1 MNKEPKFGGDLI
13 GSAREPMLDA
23 ALYKI
28 MELEQQLAT
37 LRELREID
45 SKKLAAK
52 VAENERLR
60 TAFNVWSNSDECQKN
75 DVLLCLDFKEK

>member
-13 GSAREPMLDA
+13 GSASEH
-23 ALYKI
+23 KI

-52 VAENERLR
+52 DAEIERLR

-75 DVLLCLDFKEK
+75 DVLLCLAFKENEK